1 MGCKAGKVEEVS
13 GKEDTAVIQLDGH
26 EAAVMQESNMSTD
39 VNDMYLEEFE
49 QVPEEDLVIR
59 PTQDGGPV
67 LLGNTPVA
75 TMAETVIRVKD
86 ASSVAAAEMRR
97 GYCQCCADCS

>member
-1 MGCKAGKVEEVS
+1 MVLVPILEPSLAYCGILPPCPFTPMDNANLEVWAYFQEEKP
-13 GKEDTAVIQLDGH
+13 GLQGW
-26 EAAVMQESNMSTD
+26 SND
-39 VNDMYLEEFE
+39 A
-49 QVPEEDLVIR
+49 
-59 PTQDGGPV
+59 GPV